1 MGIISEAQRAFPR
14 AKIPHEE
21 EYYRTVIAACAD
33 IYKGEPPWAYVKRS
47 GLYGKGERRM
57 SMLGGAKVLCDSLA
71 ALTFSS
77 QADIY
82 CADHRQQGLV
92 ERVLQGNGFWENMPS
107 FFSRAYALG
116 GGALKVFIDGDIGID
131 YISADSFIPVGGFCG
146 SIKEGI
152 FRSRFYKGGEAFTL
166 LSGRAQTA
174 AAFSRTG
181 RCFPPVT
188 DILGSRY
195 LWRRCLMGFRNIRS
209 MTSASRFSGT
219 SDLRGRIIFQMRP
232 CWG

>member
-1 MGIISEAQRAFPR
+1 MGIISEAQRAFPQ

-82 CADHRQQGLV
+82 CADHRQQELV
-92 ERVLQGNGFWENMPS
+92 ERVLQDNGFWENMPS
-107 FFSRAYALG
+107 FFRA
-116 GGALKVFIDGDIGID
+116 
-131 YISADSFIPVGGFCG
+131 
-146 SIKEGI
+146 
-152 FRSRFYKGGEAFTL
+152 
-166 LSGRAQTA
+166 
-174 AAFSRTG
+174 
-181 RCFPPVT
+181 
-188 DILGSRY
+188 
-195 LWRRCLMGFRNIRS
+195 
-209 MTSASRFSGT
+209 
-219 SDLRGRIIFQMRP
+219 
-232 CWG
+232 